1 MSHSIDWR
9 EVIPPAAGGLFLTW
23 VKFFSKFD
31 LKPLAHWSD
40 TPEVVSFLVA
50 GGGLLVATFT
60 LKRKPVLCFLIA
72 LIILLVCVLSY
83 LWLSST
89 PPPAG
94 ICRSMTF
101 GQLLLIGAAISY
113 MASALQGY
121 VVSSSSDER
130 DARRADGNN
139 CSTAGP
145 WLVSIAK
152 EWSRSRWL
160 ESCDA

>member
-1 MSHSIDWR
+1 MKLKLLSLRKRDQKRRCLPAWYLCMSHSIDWR

-72 LIILLVCVLSY
+72 LII
-83 LWLSST
+83 
-89 PPPAG
+89 
-94 ICRSMTF
+94 
-101 GQLLLIGAAISY
+101 
-113 MASALQGY
+113 
-121 VVSSSSDER
+121 
-130 DARRADGNN
+130 
-139 CSTAGP
+139 
-145 WLVSIAK
+145 
-152 EWSRSRWL
+152 
-160 ESCDA
+160 